1 MRWPA
6 WGWVPSPAHAT
17 GRSVGVDSFV
27 ILAVRCKGRVFLK
40 NLFLV
45 RCRVDAAGLCRG
57 LPAVVLLHAQSWSH
71 LISAAGQVLCQ
82 HTALVATRVC
92 MQRPHHVSW
101 SPIQRPP
108 PPSNS
113 TERFS
118 SGAGW
123 EQILGKSYKE
133 HQTNQAARLGRGKRE
148 KTQARNKDGGF
159 QTLLRSGAEPAF
171 VCPEPLARGP
181 YLVVCCFLCY
191 SMTSAA
197 LAGWTNEIT
206 PFATGRW
213 LTVKR
218 FSSIQPGFRLCVCL
232 CVRMLCVGLVLTS
245 APHAPDCAGT
255 AVRRGR

>member
-1 MRWPA
+1 MLLA
-6 WGWVPSPAHAT
+6 CAGGCQLSCFCTPSL
-17 GRSVGVDSFV
+17 G
-27 ILAVRCKGRVFLK
+27 
-40 NLFLV
+40 
-45 RCRVDAAGLCRG
+45 
-57 LPAVVLLHAQSWSH
+57 
-71 LISAAGQVLCQ
+71 LISSLLPGKYSAS
-82 HTALVATRVC
+82 TRLWWRLASAC
-92 MQRPHHVSW
+92 NDHITCPGHPSNA
-101 SPIQRPP
+101 PP